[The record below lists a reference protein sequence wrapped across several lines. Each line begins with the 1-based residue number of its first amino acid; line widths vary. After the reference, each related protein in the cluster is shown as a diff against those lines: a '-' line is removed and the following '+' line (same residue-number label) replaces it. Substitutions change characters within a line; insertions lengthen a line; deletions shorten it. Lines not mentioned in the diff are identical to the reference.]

1 MAEYRKGRE
10 IRLSKNFKS
19 TEFDCKGSKCCG
31 MTLIDSLL
39 VAYLQRIR
47 NHFNKA
53 VVINSGYRCAPHNR
67 RVGGVRGSRHLQG
80 MAADIVVKGVAP
92 KEVAKYA
99 ESIGIKGIGLYS
111 NFIHIDTRSSKAFW
125 IGHEQDRVNSFR

>member
-1 MAEYRKGRE
+1 MAEYRKGKT

-19 TEFDCKGSKCCG
+19 TEFDCKGSKCCA

-47 NHFNKA
+47 NHFNKPI
-53 VVINSGYRCAPHNR
+53 VINSGYRCAPHNR
-67 RVGGVRGSRHLQG
+67 KVGGARASRHLQG
-80 MAADIVVKGVAP
+80 KAADIVVKGIAP

-99 ESIGIKGIGLYS
+99 ESIGVRGIGLYS
-111 NFIHIDTRSSKAFW
+111 TFVHIDTRSSKAFW
-125 IGHEQDRVNSFR
+125 RGHEQDKVNSFK